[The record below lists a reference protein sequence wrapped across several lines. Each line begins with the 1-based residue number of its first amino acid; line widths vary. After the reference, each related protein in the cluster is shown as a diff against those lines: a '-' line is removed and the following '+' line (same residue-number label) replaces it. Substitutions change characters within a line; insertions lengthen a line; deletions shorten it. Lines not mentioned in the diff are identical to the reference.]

1 MKKILLVLLVI
12 SCAFATAPQGYYDSA
27 EGLAGDDLR
36 AALYN
41 IIKGHT
47 ALSYTPG
54 VWNAFATTDL
64 KPNGKIWD
72 MYTAYEY
79 TYGTDQNTGSS
90 PGTEGVDYNREHSW
104 PQSYFNSLS
113 PMRTD
118 LFHIYPTDTHVNAV
132 RANYAYGETDTPTY
146 TSTNGSKLGSARN
159 GLGYSGTV
167 FEPTD
172 EYKGDFARTYFYM
185 STRYYGED
193 GNWSNWAMADG
204 VELKAWAVDMLLVWH
219 RNDSVST
226 KEINRNNAVYAL
238 QNNRNPFIDNPEYV
252 EYIWGDKLPAPFAE
266 VATQIDSTSFRANW
280 TSVAAA
286 SAYKLYVSEDVA
298 FTTYLDAYD
307 PKTLSANYELITGV
321 EPSNDYYYKVKAVDG
336 DRESDLSNTIHVTT
350 TSAHTAVADIP
361 ATYVI
366 GPAYPNPFNP
376 DCVLPVRLERDMYLY
391 ISLLD
396 ISGKIQKDIY
406 SGIMS
411 AGDHKIILKAAELN
425 AGLYI
430 VRVLTPQ
437 HTHAQKVLLL
447 K

>member
-1 MKKILLVLLVI
+1 
-12 SCAFATAPQGYYDSA
+12 
-27 EGLAGDDLR
+27 
-36 AALYN
+36 
-41 IIKGHT
+41 
-47 ALSYTPG
+47 
-54 VWNAFATTDL
+54 
-64 KPNGKIWD
+64 
-72 MYTAYEY
+72 MYSSYEY
-79 TYGTDQNTGSS
+79 TLYDDQAGNYSK
-90 PGTEGVDYNREHSW
+90 EGDVYNREHSW
-104 PQSYFNSLS
+104 PQSFFNEAS
-113 PMRTD
+113 PMKTD
-118 LFHIYPTDTHVNAV
+118 LFHIYPTDGYVNGV
-132 RANYAYGETDTPTY
+132 RSNYPYGETDVPNY
-146 TSTNGSKLGSARN
+146 TSTNGSKRGYARS
-159 GLGYSGTV
+159 GLGYSGIV
-167 FEPTD
+167 FEPID

-193 GNWSNWAMADG
+193 GNWDNWPMADG
-204 VELKAWAVDMLLVWH
+204 VELKDWAVDMLLVWH

-226 KEINRNNAVYAL
+226 KEINRNDAVYAL

-252 EYIWGDKLPAPFAE
+252 EYIWGDKLPVPVAE

-286 SAYKLYVSEDVA
+286 TAYKLYVSEDAA

-307 PKTLSANYELITGV
+307 PGILTANYALISGLAATH
-321 EPSNDYYYKVKAVDG
+321 DYYYRVKAVDG

-376 DCVLPVRLERDMYLY
+376 DCVLPLRLDRDIYMD

-396 ISGKIQKDIY
+396 ISGKMQKEIF
-406 SGIMS
+406 SGVMS
-411 AGDHKIILKAAELN
+411 AGDHKLILKAAELN

-437 HTHAQKVLLL
+437 HMHAQKVLFL